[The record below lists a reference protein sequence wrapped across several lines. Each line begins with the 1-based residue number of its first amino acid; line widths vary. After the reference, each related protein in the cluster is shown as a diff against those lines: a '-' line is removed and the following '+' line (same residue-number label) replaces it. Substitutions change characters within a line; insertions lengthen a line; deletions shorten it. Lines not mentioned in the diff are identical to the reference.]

1 MRGWHVRGWHVR
13 GGHTMLACKRLV
25 CKRLICKRLECK
37 VPPTNRGHRNQPE
50 ADEPTNVDGHLWE
63 LGGGCCSRVLGV
75 S

>member
-1 MRGWHVRGWHVR
+1 
-13 GGHTMLACKRLV
+13 MLACERLV

-63 LGGGCCSRVLGV
+63 LGGGVLERGLRGILGV